1 MLPTTLLSGYTFPID
16 QMPEPI
22 QAVTYLVHARYYV
35 TILKGVFLKG
45 LGMARLATPILAL
58 TLYAAVVAFF
68 AARAFRKTLE

>member
-16 QMPEPI
+16 QMPPPI

-45 LGMARLATPILAL
+45 FRHGATGDADPGAHV
-58 TLYAAVVAFF
+58 YA
-68 AARAFRKTLE
+68 